1 MYVKEWATVA
11 TPGNAPALTGNRPG
25 PEAAV
30 VAVVVQLELPANNH
44 RQGEEAAKRNRV
56 TV

>member
-1 MYVKEWATVA
+1 MKEWATVA

-30 VAVVVQLELPANNH
+30 VAVVVQLQLPANNH